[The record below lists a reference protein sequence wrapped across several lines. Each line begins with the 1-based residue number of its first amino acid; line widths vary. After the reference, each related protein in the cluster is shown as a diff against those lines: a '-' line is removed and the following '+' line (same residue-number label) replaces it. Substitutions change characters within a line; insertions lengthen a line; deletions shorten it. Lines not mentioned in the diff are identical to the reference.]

1 MMRQKRKQAC
11 KYNKRWSLY
20 ISFCICL
27 STFQFNMFQVKAEG
41 DVNVNELVKT
51 EHSPTSFISITKI
64 PVTLYPA
71 SIDDKTVYLTFDDG
85 PSEYTE
91 KLLALLKEYNAKAT
105 FFMLEPN
112 MRKHPKVLKNIIK
125 NGHQPALHGVS
136 HKVEIIYISPQTVI
150 DEMIQAN
157 ATLKKITGVD
167 SNLVRTPFGSSPFMD
182 ASYHRAVAEAGF
194 HLWDWTVDSEDWR
207 YRQGQYVNRIIK
219 QMNTLSYKHKPMV
232 VLLHEKKSTI
242 KHLRPLLEYLQR
254 EGYKMEVLD
263 KHFLPLQF
271 EIK

>member
-1 MMRQKRKQAC
+1 MMRQKRRRVYKD
-11 KYNKRWSLY
+11 KKRWLLY
-20 ISFCICL
+20 ISICL
-27 STFQFNMFQVKAEG
+27 CTFLFNMLQVKAEG
-41 DVNVNELVKT
+41 DVNVYEQAKT
-51 EHSPTSFISITKI
+51 EHSQTPLIPITKI

-91 KLLALLKEYNAKAT
+91 KLMALLKEFNAKAT

-157 ATLKKITGVD
+157 ATLKEITGVE

-207 YRQGQYVNRIIK
+207 YRHGQYINRIIK
-219 QMNTLSYKHKPMV
+219 QMNTLSFKHKPMV

-263 KHFLPLQF
+263 KQFLPLQF